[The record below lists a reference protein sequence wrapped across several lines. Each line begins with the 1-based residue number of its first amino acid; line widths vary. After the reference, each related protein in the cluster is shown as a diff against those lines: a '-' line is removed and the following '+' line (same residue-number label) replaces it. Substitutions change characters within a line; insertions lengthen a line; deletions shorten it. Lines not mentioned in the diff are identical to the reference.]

1 MNANKFKVFVDF
13 DGTITKVD
21 VGEAIFREFGN
32 AAETD
37 IIVADL
43 LNGKITARKCW
54 ELLFAT
60 IKEINIVKLDEF
72 IDQMNIEPTFHKFFK
87 YCLENE
93 IEMFV
98 LSDGFDYYIQRIF
111 KKENLNHIK
120 IFANSL
126 IITEKKEMIP
136 SFPYFDVDCQTSANC
151 KRNHVL
157 NNSCDEEF
165 TVYVGDGNS
174 DKYSTQFCDF
184 IFAKD
189 DLLKYCEK
197 ERITF
202 FPFDNFEDV
211 ITRLDSLRSKKKL
224 KKRYQAE
231 LKRREIYLQE

>member
-1 MNANKFKVFVDF
+1 MNVNKFKVFVDF

-21 VGEAIFREFGN
+21 VGEAIFRAFGN
-32 AAETD
+32 AVETN

-43 LNGKITARKCW
+43 LSGKITARMCW

-60 IKEINIVKLDEF
+60 IKNINLAKLNNF
-72 IDQMNIEPTFHKFFK
+72 IDQMNIDPTFNQFHK

-93 IEMFV
+93 IELFV
-98 LSDGFDYYIQRIF
+98 LSDGFDYYIKRIF
-111 KKENLNHIK
+111 KKAKLNNFN

-126 IITEKKEMIP
+126 IINDKNEMIP
-136 SFPYFDVDCQTSANC
+136 AFPYFDIDCQTSANC
-151 KRNHVL
+151 KRNHIL
-157 NNSCDEEF
+157 NNSGDEEF
-165 TVYVGDGNS
+165 TVYIGDGNS
-174 DKYSTQFCDF
+174 DRYSTQFCDF

-202 FPFDNFEDV
+202 FPFNNFEDV
-211 ITRLDSLRSKKKL
+211 ITRLDSLRSKKRL

>member
-1 MNANKFKVFVDF
+1 MNTNKFKVFVDF

-32 AAETD
+32 ASETD
-37 IIVADL
+37 IIVSDL
-43 LNGKITARKCW
+43 LSGRITARKCW
-54 ELLFAT
+54 ELLFKT
-60 IKEINIVKLDEF
+60 IERIDVGKLDEF
-72 IDQMNIEPTFHKFFK
+72 IAQMKIDQTFHEFHK

-93 IEMFV
+93 IEMYV
-98 LSDGFDYYIQRIF
+98 LSDGFDYYINRIF
-111 KKENLNHIK
+111 KRENLNHVK
-120 IFANSL
+120 IFANNL
-126 IITEKKEMIP
+126 IINDKNEMIP
-136 SFPYFDVDCQTSANC
+136 SFPYFDIDCQTSANC

-157 NNSCDEEF
+157 NNSGDEEF
-165 TVYVGDGNS
+165 TVYIGDGNS

-202 FPFDNFEDV
+202 FPFKNFEDV
-211 ITRLDSLRSKKKL
+211 ITRLEPLRTKKRL